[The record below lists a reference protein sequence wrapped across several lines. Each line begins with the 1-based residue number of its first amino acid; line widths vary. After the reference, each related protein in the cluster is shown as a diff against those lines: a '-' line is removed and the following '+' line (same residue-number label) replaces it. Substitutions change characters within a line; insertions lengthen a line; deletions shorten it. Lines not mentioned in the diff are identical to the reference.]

1 MCQTTNQL
9 KCSRD
14 RNVLFEGVE
23 ICHVPSHHHIPLRSM
38 TLIFW
43 EIEHGVWRSAR
54 KSIGFEG
61 KASINRKLIVYTIE
75 LLEGK
80 SLTYHHVS
88 CFSPSSCGS
97 KMHQATFLLP
107 VGWMI
112 EHPKER
118 DNT

>member
-1 MCQTTNQL
+1 MSCSIASSYSTKIHDTNL
-9 KCSRD
+9 LGNRTWS
-14 RNVLFEGVE
+14 LE
-23 ICHVPSHHHIPLRSM
+23 ICQ
-38 TLIFW
+38 
-43 EIEHGVWRSAR
+43 